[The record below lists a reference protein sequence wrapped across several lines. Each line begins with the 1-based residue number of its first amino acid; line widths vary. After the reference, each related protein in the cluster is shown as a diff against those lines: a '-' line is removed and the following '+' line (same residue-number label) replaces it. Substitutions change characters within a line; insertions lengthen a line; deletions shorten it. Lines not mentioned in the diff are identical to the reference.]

1 MTDNCWLNNNVVCS
15 ISKLSFYIKNITK
28 EDRVSINIRSEIVIY
43 FRANLVK
50 DINQADVVLEIDT
63 PCQDGFEILNN
74 SDQYIIIAPNNQNL
88 LYGFYYF
95 CMHYYLN
102 DLQNHEVKRPNQA
115 IRMINQWDNFDGSIE
130 RGYAGK
136 SIFYEN
142 NEFLGNDERIE
153 QYARLL
159 ASIGINYIAINNVNV
174 HKYETFFISDQ
185 FLPKI
190 KQIVDIF
197 AKFGI
202 KVLLSINF
210 ASPMRLGNL
219 KTADPLDKEVRQWW
233 ADRVKTIYSV
243 IPDFGGFLVKADSEG
258 EPGPFAYGRNHAEGA
273 NMLAEALKSFHGLVI
288 WRAFVYNSQQ
298 DWRDRSV
305 DRARAAFD
313 NFIELDGQFMDN
325 VILQIKFGPID
336 FQTREPVQPL
346 FGALK
351 HTNQMIEFQITQEYT
366 GHQIDLN
373 YLVTQWHHILHFDTF
388 EDNKSD
394 LLKNIPH
401 HNSVIASNSGF
412 AAVSN
417 IGRDEN
423 WTGNQLAQSNLYGF
437 GRIAWNNDLT
447 PDQILKEWIQL
458 SFSDSEVCSKI
469 SQILS
474 TSNETYENY
483 TAPLGVGFM
492 VTPHYHYG
500 PSVDGY
506 EYDRWGTYHYAD
518 RNGLGVDRTLAT
530 GTGYTRQY
538 SNKNFELYENLNT
551 CPDELLLF
559 FHHVPYSYVLHSGET
574 VIQHIYNTHF
584 QGYET
589 VIQYLN
595 IWTDLH
601 GKMPESTYQ
610 NVLLRLK
617 KQVDNAREWCDQV
630 NTFFYRMSGIDDAQ
644 GCKIYR

>member
-1 MTDNCWLNNNVVCS
+1 MTDNCWLNNNVVNS
-15 ISKLSFYIKNITK
+15 VSQLQFYIKNITK
-28 EDRVSINIRSEIVIY
+28 EDRVSINIRSEIVTY
-43 FRANLVK
+43 FKANLTE
-50 DINQADVVLEIDT
+50 DETHTDVILGIDAAS
-63 PCQDGFEILNN
+63 QDGFEILNN
-74 SDQYIIIAPNNQNL
+74 SGQYIITAANNQNL
-88 LYGFYYF
+88 LYGLYYF
-95 CMHYYLN
+95 CLHYHLG
-102 DLQNHEVKRPNQA
+102 DLQNHELKQPDQA
-115 IRMINQWDNFDGSIE
+115 IRMIDQWDNFDGSIE
-130 RGYAGK
+130 RGYAGE
-136 SIFYEN
+136 SIFYDH
-142 NEFLGNDERIE
+142 NEFLGNYERIE

-159 ASIGINYIAINNVNV
+159 ASVGINYIAINNVNV
-174 HKYETFFISDQ
+174 HKRETFFISDE

-190 KQIVDIF
+190 KQIVDVF

-210 ASPMRLGNL
+210 ASPIRLGNL
-219 KTADPLDKEVRQWW
+219 KTADPLDTEVKQWW
-233 ADRVKTIYSV
+233 IDRAKTIYRV

-273 NMLAEALKSFHGLVI
+273 NMLAAALKPFNGLVI

-298 DWRDRSV
+298 DWRDKSV

-313 NFIELDGQFMDN
+313 NFIGLDGQFMDN
-325 VILQIKFGPID
+325 VVLQIKFGPID

-351 HTNQMIEFQITQEYT
+351 HTNQIIEFQITQEYT

-373 YLVTQWHHILHFDTF
+373 YLLPQWHRVLHFDTF
-388 EDNKSD
+388 EDNKSA
-394 LLKNIPH
+394 LLKDIPSR
-401 HNSVIASNSGF
+401 NSIISANSGF

-447 PDQILKEWIQL
+447 PDQILAEWTQL
-458 SFSDSEVCSKI
+458 TFSDSEVCGKV
-469 SQILS
+469 SQILA

-500 PSVDGY
+500 PSINGY

-538 SNKNFELYENLNT
+538 SNHNFELYENLAT

-559 FHHVPYSYVLHSGET
+559 FHHVSYSHVLHNGET

-584 QGYET
+584 QGYEA
-589 VIQYLN
+589 VVQYLN
-595 IWTDLH
+595 MWVTLQ
-601 GKMPESTYQ
+601 GKVPESVYQ
-610 NVLLRLK
+610 NVLLRLQ
-617 KQVDNAREWCDQV
+617 KQVDNAKEWCDQV
-630 NTFFYRMSGIDDAQ
+630 NTFFYRMSGVDDVQ
-644 GCKIYR
+644 QRKIYR